1 MVHLDEANAAM
12 LRRVLDHVLTD
23 PRFNAQT
30 SVSAVQVAEHIWRQ
44 AAIGVRDFDQ
54 MRYSALS
61 LLTPVAE
68 PRNRKT
74 SLTCDALRSDAI
86 DRTKGEL

>member
-1 MVHLDEANAAM
+1 MCLDEANTKM

-23 PRFNAQT
+23 PQFHAQT

-44 AAIGVRDFDQ
+44 AEIGVRDFD
-54 MRYSALS
+54 RIKYSALS

-68 PRNRKT
+68 R
-74 SLTCDALRSDAI
+74 
-86 DRTKGEL
+86 